1 MRNFAVVLFP
11 LLAALGA
18 CVAERSAPPVVVA
31 GERIFAPPELR
42 GVWVRDNQRLHIQ
55 PPPAPGFVVAVQ
67 AAAGEERRSFF
78 DITRIESRAGRR
90 YTLQLRPLSDTA
102 LADERTFELTDQ
114 GLVEWRGTDRILWRA
129 HGDAAP
135 ERP

>member
-1 MRNFAVVLFP
+1 MRNFAIVLFL

-18 CVAERSAPPVVVA
+18 CVAERSAPPVIVA

-42 GVWVRDNQRLHIQ
+42 GVWVRANQRLHIQ

-67 AAAGEERRSFF
+67 AAPGEERRSFF
-78 DITRIESRAGRR
+78 DIVRIESRAGGR
-90 YTLQLRPLSDTA
+90 YTLQLRPLSDNA
-102 LADERTFELTDQ
+102 LPDERTFELTEQ
-114 GLVEWRGTDRILWRA
+114 GLVELRGTDRILWRSSGA
-129 HGDAAP
+129 AAP